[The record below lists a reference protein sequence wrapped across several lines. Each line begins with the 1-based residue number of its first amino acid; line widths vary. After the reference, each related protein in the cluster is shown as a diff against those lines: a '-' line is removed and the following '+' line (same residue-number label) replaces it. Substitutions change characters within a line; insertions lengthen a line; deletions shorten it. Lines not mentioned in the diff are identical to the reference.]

1 VKFNRTNM
9 FSTCLGVAGKNFESS
24 KHVDLEIITN
34 EFFLPK
40 FLDLPRRVQELC
52 IASVTNNC
60 TTES

>member
-34 EFFLPK
+34 EIFFPK
-40 FLDLPRRVQELC
+40 VSG
-52 IASVTNNC
+52 ASPQGSGTLYSEC
-60 TTES
+60 DK